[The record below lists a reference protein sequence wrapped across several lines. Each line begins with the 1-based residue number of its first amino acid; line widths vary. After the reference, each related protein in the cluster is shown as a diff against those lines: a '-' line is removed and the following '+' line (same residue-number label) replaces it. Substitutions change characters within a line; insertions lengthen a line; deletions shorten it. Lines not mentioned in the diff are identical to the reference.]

1 MYKIVSECNI
11 NEVWAIGY
19 YSREKA
25 QAKIDEGYFHKM
37 MYPRDRH
44 KKLIV
49 IPQHPNKL

>member
-25 QAKIDEGYFHKM
+25 QAKIDEGYFHKF
-37 MYPRDRH
+37 MYSRDKH
-44 KKLIV
+44 KKLIG
-49 IPQHPNKL
+49 IPQIDRKT